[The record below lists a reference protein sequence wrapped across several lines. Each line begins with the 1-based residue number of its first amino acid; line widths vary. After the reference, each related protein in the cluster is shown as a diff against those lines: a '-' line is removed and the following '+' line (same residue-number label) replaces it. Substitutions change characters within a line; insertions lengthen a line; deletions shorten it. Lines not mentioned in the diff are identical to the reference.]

1 MADETMNKVLY
12 NIDQRPFTTEE
23 QRETAR
29 NNIGAAAAGDFQVN
43 AGNGIQVGANNTV
56 SINSSGCYSVN
67 TSLATGSGN
76 NVYAPR
82 SIVGGNSN
90 QVNNAN
96 RDLLVVGTQNRPW
109 NTVDSLFAGT
119 NNWTNQVFY
128 SVIAGEGGRIS
139 GGRCSLIMG
148 SGTNGGT
155 INNSM
160 VACDGLAVDGT
171 LNDSVVLGWYNHFSG
186 TVQRNYVNGTNNYL
200 TQEPVDSYARSCD
213 YNIVNGGNNSL
224 YNTNKVIVNGARNYV
239 SGQSYDQTDGTIYT
253 GDWNRGKNVR
263 MSLVAGQQISAEGS
277 FRSTFIGEQHDIN
290 GAYDSLV
297 VGQGIVAGNTLMQ
310 SVVAG
315 VSHSAQ
321 GSRHFITGRSNNVD
335 GAEDHLVA
343 GVENNV
349 QGGNNDNV
357 VGATNYSYYAYN
369 STVIGSAN
377 SAMNSYRS
385 VIIGEANNVAGNDS
399 VAVGNSLDVGTDET
413 IRIGFG
419 GPDTNCFLH
428 ITKTGISA
436 VKDGSAVPII

>member
-1 MADETMNKVLY
+1 MSDETMNKVLY
-12 NIDQRPFTTEE
+12 NIDQRPFTTEA
-23 QRETAR
+23 QRATAR
-29 NNIGAAAAGDFQVN
+29 NNIGAAPAGDFQVH

-67 TSLATGSGN
+67 TSLATGSAN
-76 NVYAPR
+76 TVYAPR

-90 QVNNAN
+90 QVNNSN
-96 RDLLVVGTQNRPW
+96 RDLLVVGWGNRPT
-109 NTVDSLFAGT
+109 NTIASLVAGED
-119 NNWTNQVFY
+119 NWGNQMFY
-128 SVIAGEGGRIS
+128 SVIVGEDSRIS
-139 GGRCSLIMG
+139 AARSSLIMG
-148 SGTNGGT
+148 SGVNGGA
-155 INNSM
+155 IYNSM
-160 VACDGLAVDGT
+160 VACDGIDVNGN
-171 LNDSVVLGWYNHFSG
+171 LNASVVLGFYNHFAG
-186 TVQRNYVNGTNNYL
+186 DVQRNYVNGTNNYFK
-200 TQEPVDSYARSCD
+200 QEPVESYARSCD
-213 YNIVNGGNNSL
+213 YNVVNGNNNSL

-263 MSLVAGQQISAEGS
+263 MSVVAGQQISADDS
-277 FRSTFIGEQHDIN
+277 FRSTFIGEQHNIT

-297 VGQGIVAGNTLMQ
+297 VGQEIMAGNTLMQ

-315 VSHSAQ
+315 VAHSAQ

-357 VGATNYSYYAYN
+357 IGATNYSYYAYN
-369 STVIGSAN
+369 STMIGSAN

-385 VIIGEANNVAGNDS
+385 VVIGEANNVGGNDS
-399 VAVGNSLDVGTDET
+399 IAVGNSLEVGTDET

-419 GPDTNCFLH
+419 GPETNCFLH